1 MGQSLL
7 RFESPKTTADFLA
20 LSFPWL
26 SRLHCDILRFF
37 RNVYSTVYFSI
48 PVCLFSWLPLP
59 SVSCRPPRV
68 SASATTATPRFGGL
82 LRDPRV
88 SSCTVPSITRAMIL
102 RGDKARL

>member
-1 MGQSLL
+1 MLQSLP
-7 RFESPKTTADFLA
+7 RFGSSKTTADFLA
-20 LSFPWL
+20 LSFPRL

-37 RNVYSTVYFSI
+37 RNVYSTVYVSI

-59 SVSCRPPRV
+59 SVSCRPPRM
-68 SASATTATPRFGGL
+68 SASATTATLRFGGL

-88 SSCTVPSITRAMIL
+88 PSCTVPPITCAMIL

>member
-1 MGQSLL
+1 MGQSLP

-37 RNVYSTVYFSI
+37 RNVYSTVYFSV
-48 PVCLFSWLPLP
+48 PVCLFFLAPPPVCFLPTA
-59 SVSCRPPRV
+59 PRV
-68 SASATTATPRFGGL
+68 GACNDCHEFGGL

-88 SSCTVPSITRAMIL
+88 SLCTVPSITRAMIL